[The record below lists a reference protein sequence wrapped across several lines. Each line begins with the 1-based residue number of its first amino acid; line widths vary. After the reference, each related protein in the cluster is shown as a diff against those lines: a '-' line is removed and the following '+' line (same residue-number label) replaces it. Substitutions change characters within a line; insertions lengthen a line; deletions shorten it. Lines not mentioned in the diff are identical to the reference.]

1 MCSHVSRDIH
11 VYQYHNY
18 IFRKRV
24 SFSTFLAMPH
34 HPYFSSLI
42 LFFFLHYLNQIVHI
56 FFSFSSFKEIKV
68 NEIES
73 MAVLA
78 LNFKSNYIYYLNF
91 SYQIQINEDV
101 YIVAGTRFCLEKLK
115 IENLLLF
122 KNKTPIISVFLI
134 SLCQL
139 LFRKMQSLIST
150 LCNLT
155 CTVFFD
161 FLKPLA

>member
-1 MCSHVSRDIH
+1 
-11 VYQYHNY
+11 
-18 IFRKRV
+18 
-24 SFSTFLAMPH
+24 
-34 HPYFSSLI
+34 
-42 LFFFLHYLNQIVHI
+42 
-56 FFSFSSFKEIKV
+56 
-68 NEIES
+68 